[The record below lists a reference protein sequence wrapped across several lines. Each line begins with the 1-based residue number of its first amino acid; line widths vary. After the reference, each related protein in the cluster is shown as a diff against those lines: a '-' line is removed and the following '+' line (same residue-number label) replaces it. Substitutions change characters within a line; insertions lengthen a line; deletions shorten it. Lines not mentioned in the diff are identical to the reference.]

1 MTAFRNVA
9 AIVEKEWRH
18 YFGSPIAWVALFVWT
33 MLFGIFFYFGLTF
46 FLRQSMMAAQQMEFG
61 GPKMSLNEWLIRP
74 VMHNMAVVA
83 LFLAPMLTMRLFAEE
98 KRQGTIELLA
108 TAPITDLQIVVG
120 KFLAAVGLYGLM
132 ILAGLLNLALIW
144 HYASTPPEWKPVLT
158 GALALLLFGSCFLAL
173 GVFVSTLTRNQIVAG
188 ILSFCLFL
196 GVWTLG
202 WADDPSAGPLM
213 RALAYLG
220 SGGPEGRGVLSE
232 LHRLRAVPRPR
243 VGAEPAVEGVMRRA
257 IDFLAPLGL
266 VVIIGSAAWER
277 SGRTLPG
284 KPDFYLIAGAALILA
299 HILLRGDEI
308 AMPGALA
315 RHRCN
320 VF

>member
-1 MTAFRNVA
+1 MTALRNVW

-18 YFGSPIAWVALFVWT
+18 YFGSPIAYVALMVWT
-33 MLFGIFFYFGLTF
+33 LLFGIFFYFAFSL
-46 FLRQSMMAAQQMEFG
+46 FLRQSMMSAQQMEFGG

-108 TAPITDLQIVVG
+108 TAPITDLQIVLG
-120 KFLAAVGLYGLM
+120 KFLAAAGLYALM

-144 HYASTPPEWKPVLT
+144 HYAATPPEWKPVLT

-213 RALAYLG
+213 KALAYLG
-220 SGGPEGRGVLSE
+220 VTTHMEDMVKGVVDLKDVVFYLSFIAFG
-232 LHRLRAVPRPR
+232 L
-243 VGAEPAVEGVMRRA
+243 
-257 IDFLAPLGL
+257 FLAHQS
-266 VVIIGSAAWER
+266 VQSQRWRA
-277 SGRTLPG
+277 
-284 KPDFYLIAGAALILA
+284 
-299 HILLRGDEI
+299 
-308 AMPGALA
+308 
-315 RHRCN
+315 
-320 VF
+320 